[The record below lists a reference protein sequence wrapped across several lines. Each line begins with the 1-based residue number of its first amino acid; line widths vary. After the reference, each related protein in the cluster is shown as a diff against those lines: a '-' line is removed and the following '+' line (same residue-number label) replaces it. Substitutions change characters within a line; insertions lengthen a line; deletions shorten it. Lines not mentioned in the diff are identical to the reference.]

1 MSFSFFKSVLEICC
15 VSFILSVTS
24 HPVYNIFSRY
34 LHFRHVLQQVARRT
48 LTTTA
53 QRQVE
58 NQVPQ
63 KQKLFQAD
71 NGLPV
76 HLKGGASDAVLYRA
90 TMGLTVM
97 GTLFVLYELGKAALP
112 QKKE

>member
-1 MSFSFFKSVLEICC
+1 LVLHIGSAHT
-15 VSFILSVTS
+15 VIRPT
-24 HPVYNIFSRY
+24 IFWI
-34 LHFRHVLQQVARRT
+34 VLFYIKNFVF
-48 LTTTA
+48 
-53 QRQVE
+53 V
-58 NQVPQ
+58 
-63 KQKLFQAD
+63 LFDALQAD